1 MNNTYLPYG
10 IPRPQYHSRFAPAYM
25 GQVEAGTITKWVII
39 PGATVAALF
48 VITALLRG
56 RRRKRRK

>member
-1 MNNTYLPYG
+1 MPSYL
-10 IPRPQYHSRFAPAYM
+10 

-48 VITALLRG
+48 FLTALLKG
-56 RRRKRRK
+56 RRRKRKK